1 MSKYLVH
8 IEPIPIDDSECKDIK
23 KYGFH
28 TWIFEQAEL
37 KNIQYDWIEKQEK
50 TNEWRFKKRK

>member
-50 TNEWRFKKRK
+50 TNE